1 MARYTNIPTSRD
13 VNGQQSYDTNI
24 YPEIPFSDNDI
35 YVVTELGDRLD
46 ILANQYYGNSTY
58 WWIISSAN
66 YGLKQDSYYLPQG
79 VQIRIPANVDS
90 IIRQYENENN

>member
-1 MARYTNIPTSRD
+1 MARYNKIPTSRD
-13 VNGQQSYDTNI
+13 ANGEQSYDTNV
-24 YPEIPFSDNDI
+24 YPEVEFSDSDI

-46 ILANQYYGNSTY
+46 ILANQYYGNPSY
-58 WWIISSAN
+58 WWIISAAN

-79 VQIRIPANVDS
+79 VQIRIPSNVDS